1 MRSIFLGSCFL
12 LCFMGG
18 CWKKLIEKIDID
30 LTVDY
35 VQTHSDGSISCIE
48 LIELDNIEEALGA

>member
-1 MRSIFLGSCFL
+1 
-12 LCFMGG
+12 MGG

-35 VQTHSDGSISCIE
+35 VQTHSDGSTSCIE